1 MFFKQFKVEGLGC
14 YSYLIG
20 CSQAGMAFVVDPQR
34 HVEEYLRVADENQL
48 TIVAIFDT
56 HLHADHISGAREL
69 ANRTDADILL
79 HHAYPS
85 LLPFRAVGD
94 GEEFRF
100 GAVRVDVL
108 ETPGHT
114 PNSISLAIADEKRTT
129 KPVALL
135 TGDMLFVGD
144 VGRPDLA
151 GEDLLAQQVANLYTS
166 LHDRLREFPD
176 EIEVYP
182 SHGAGSLCGK
192 SISPKPMTTLG
203 FERKYNPLLT
213 LPLDDF
219 TREMTAEFQPRPPA
233 YATIVATN
241 AAGPALLTD
250 LPSVLSLTLSQLNR
264 ATDAGARIIDVRST
278 GAFGSAFLPGAIN
291 IGATPNAASWL
302 ELVCE
307 TDDPIVLFADS
318 VAQAADCTQQFLRVG
333 FDRILGYF
341 SRGVESWAAMGN
353 PLDHLPQ
360 LSAMNFERVLEK
372 YPDHVTLDVRTDKEW
387 ASGHLDGALHCPLQ
401 ELAVKLPTLS
411 RDTHITVI
419 CRSGYRANIAGSM
432 LKAKGFKHVSS
443 LLGGM
448 TAWDNHLS
456 RDEAPATVMKA

>member
-34 HVEEYLRVADENQL
+34 HVEEYLQVADENQL

-69 ANRTDADILL
+69 ADRTDADILL

-94 GEEFRF
+94 GEQVHF

-114 PNSISLAIADEKRTT
+114 PNSISLAVSDEKRTT
-129 KPVALL
+129 EPLALL
-135 TGDMLFVGD
+135 TGDMMFVGD

-151 GEDLLAQQVANLYTS
+151 GKDLLAQQVANLYTS
-166 LHDRLREFPD
+166 LHNRLKDFPD

-192 SISPKPMTTLG
+192 GISAKPMTTLG

-213 LPLDDF
+213 LTLDDF
-219 TREMTAEFQPRPPA
+219 TKEMTGEFQPRPPA
-233 YATIVATN
+233 YASIVATN
-241 AAGPALLTD
+241 AAGPALLSD
-250 LPSVLSLTLSQLNR
+250 LPNALQLTLPQLNR
-264 ATDAGARIIDVRST
+264 AMDAGARIIDVRSA
-278 GAFGSAFLPGAIN
+278 GAFGSAFLPGAVN

-302 ELVCE
+302 GLVCKP
-307 TDDPIVLFADS
+307 DDPIVLFADNT
-318 VAQAADCTQQFLRVG
+318 AQAADCTQQFLRVG
-333 FDRILGYF
+333 FDRVLGYF
-341 SRGVESWAAMGN
+341 SRGVEGWAAMGN
-353 PLDHLPQ
+353 PLDHMPQ
-360 LSAMNFERVLEK
+360 LSAMNFARVLEK
-372 YPDHVTLDVRTDKEW
+372 YPDHVALDVRTQKEW
-387 ASGHLDGALHCPLQ
+387 DSGHLAGAIHYPLQ
-401 ELAVKLPTLS
+401 RLAVELPAI
-411 RDTHITVI
+411 DPEAHITVI

-432 LKAKGFKHVSS
+432 LKANGFKHVCS

-456 RDEAPATVMKA
+456 RDEDD